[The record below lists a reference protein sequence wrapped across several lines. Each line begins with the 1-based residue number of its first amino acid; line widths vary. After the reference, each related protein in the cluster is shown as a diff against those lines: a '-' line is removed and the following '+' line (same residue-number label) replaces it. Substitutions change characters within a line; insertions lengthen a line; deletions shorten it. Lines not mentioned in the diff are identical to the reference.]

1 MQMWDWIKGVIN
13 SPEFFST
20 IIGSVIGGAVTILMF
35 FLQNN
40 EQKNF
45 LKQQKIDDQE
55 KLQMQNQFQEQLLKI
70 QNEFYQETVEKR
82 EKYERER
89 MLIGFLKE
97 KIEILIST
105 NNDIS
110 EFTKKSKGKFEQ
122 AVKNLDKNAL
132 IEWLKAFE
140 EMQDSLVQ
148 TVSNIDIKRL
158 YEKKDGKTYNEM
170 FEEIIK
176 YARLLIGAVRNY
188 VEKGVQID
196 LNEGLKNYSQIDK
209 LTAQSRVVLIIEKNK
224 IFDRLDL

>member
-1 MQMWDWIKGVIN
+1 
-13 SPEFFST
+13 
-20 IIGSVIGGAVTILMF
+20 
-35 FLQNN
+35 
-40 EQKNF
+40 
-45 LKQQKIDDQE
+45 
-55 KLQMQNQFQEQLLKI
+55 MQNQFQEQLLKI

-105 NNDIS
+105 NDDIS

-132 IEWLKAFE
+132 IEWLKDFE

-158 YEKKDGKTYNEM
+158 YEKKMERHTMKCL
-170 FEEIIK
+170 K
-176 YARLLIGAVRNY
+176 RL
-188 VEKGVQID
+188 
-196 LNEGLKNYSQIDK
+196 
-209 LTAQSRVVLIIEKNK
+209 
-224 IFDRLDL
+224 